1 MAVSTPALHDALA
14 ELVGREHLLRDPA
27 GLARYAVDGLVPGVV
42 ARPGSG
48 EEVGRLLA
56 LCSAERLAV
65 VPRGAG
71 TAQALGNPPRR
82 LDLVLELGRLAGV
95 HEYVPEDMVA
105 TVGAGL
111 TLAGLGAHLA
121 PHRQR
126 LALDPPGGG
135 PRSVGGVL
143 ATNASGPLRFRYG
156 TSRDLLLGVRF
167 VQADGTLTWG
177 GAKVVKSVTGYDVPK
192 LLVGSLGTLGIIV
205 EATLRLH
212 PMPPATRSWQVGLPS
227 PAAAAAFLAALVDS
241 PLQPDRAVLLDAA
254 GLRRAGLTAD
264 PIALLLS
271 IASVAEAVE
280 QQGRALEALARV
292 HRGQAAAVA
301 ETAWS
306 ALGAAVEAPVL
317 LRLASEP
324 RRLLDW
330 AEAGWAAAGRLGVE
344 IAVLAQP
351 GHGVVEMAV
360 WGSPD
365 LRHLGQDLVR
375 PLRAAVEAEGGSLV
389 VQRAPVELK
398 RSYEVWGSISREI
411 LSIMKRIKGE
421 FDPADVLSPGRFVGG
436 L

>member
-14 ELVGREHLLRDPA
+14 DLVGREHLLRDPA
-27 GLARYAVDGLVPGVV
+27 GLVRYAVDGLVPGVV

-56 LCSAERLAV
+56 LCAAERLAV

-82 LDLVLELGRLAGV
+82 LDLVVELTRLATL

-126 LALDPPGGG
+126 LALDPPGAGT
-135 PRSVGGVL
+135 RSVGGVL

-156 TSRDLLLGVRF
+156 TGRDLLLGARF

-192 LLVGSLGTLGIIV
+192 LLVGSLGTLGILV

-212 PMPPATRSWQVGLPS
+212 PMPPVTRSWQVGLP
-227 PAAAAAFLAALVDS
+227 AHVVAAAFLAALVDS
-241 PLQPDRAVLLDAA
+241 PLQPDRAAMLDAA

-264 PIALLLS
+264 PVALLLS
-271 IASVAEAVE
+271 IGSVAEAVD
-280 QQGRALEALARV
+280 QQGRALEALARGHGGRV
-292 HRGQAAAVA
+292 EAIA

-330 AEAGWAAAGRLGVE
+330 VEAGRAAAGRLGVE
-344 IAVLAQP
+344 MTILAQP

-360 WGSPD
+360 WDRPD
-365 LRHLGQDLVR
+365 PRRLGQELVR
-375 PLRAAVEAEGGSLV
+375 PLRAAVEVEGGSLV
-389 VQRAPVELK
+389 VARAPIELK
-398 RSYEVWGSISREI
+398 VSCEVWGSIQPEI

-421 FDPADVLSPGRFVGG
+421 FDPDDVLSPGRFVGG

>member
-1 MAVSTPALHDALA
+1 VVVSTPALHDALA
-14 ELVGREHLLRDPA
+14 DLVGREHLLRDPA
-27 GLARYAVDGLVPGVV
+27 GLARYAVDGLVPGAVV
-42 ARPGSG
+42 RPGSG

-56 LCSAERLAV
+56 LCAAERLAV

-71 TAQALGNPPRR
+71 TAQTLGNPPRR
-82 LDLVLELGRLAGV
+82 LDLVVELARLAAV

-111 TLAGLGAHLA
+111 TLAGLGAQLA

-156 TSRDLLLGVRF
+156 TGRDLLLGARF

-192 LLVGSLGTLGIIV
+192 LLVGSLGTLGILV

-227 PAAAAAFLAALVDS
+227 HAVAAAFLAALVDS
-241 PLQPDRAVLLDAA
+241 PLQPDRAALLDAA

-264 PIALLLS
+264 PVALLLS
-271 IASVAEAVE
+271 IGSVAEAVE
-280 QQGRALEALARV
+280 QQGRTLEALARG
-292 HRGQAAAVA
+292 HGGRIEAIA

-330 AEAGWAAAGRLGVE
+330 AEAARAAAGRLGVDTT
-344 IAVLAQP
+344 VLAQP
-351 GHGVVEMAV
+351 GHGVLEMAV
-360 WGSPD
+360 WDSRDP
-365 LRHLGQDLVR
+365 RRLGEELVR

-389 VQRAPVELK
+389 VERAPIELK
-398 RSYEVWGSISREI
+398 VSCEVWGSIQAEI
-411 LSIMKRIKGE
+411 LSIMKRIKRE
-421 FDPADVLSPGRFVGG
+421 FDPDDVLSPGRFVGG